1 MVSSLYSKKAGRLC
15 LLVALLF
22 LFQMGIS
29 IAAEKDEK
37 LSGIY
42 YKDGL
47 LKVSVERQKFKDIMD
62 EIAEKAEIKIIFDY
76 PGEEEI
82 TTSFNYLP
90 LEKGLRLLLKDKNYA
105 FKYQTEEDNALKNS
119 TSLMKVFVISKS
131 GEVTV
136 AKSEGLDNNGYP
148 DNARQTIATNELQD
162 QIRGNLDE
170 VLALYSYPQSG
181 VDVAKQFREAMDEI
195 KEREGI
201 FEEKTEFEGSADIE
215 EQIKEALQV
224 LQGKGNIIAQ

>member
-1 MVSSLYSKKAGRLC
+1 MVLYLYSKKARGLC

-29 IAAEKDEK
+29 IAAERDEK

-47 LKVSVERQKFKDIMD
+47 LKVSVESQKFKDIMD
-62 EIAEKAEIKIIFDY
+62 DIAKKAEIKIIFDY

-119 TSLMKVFVISKS
+119 TSLMKVFVSSKS
-131 GEVTV
+131 EEVTV
-136 AKSEGLDNNGYP
+136 AITEELGKRGNLGNNRG
-148 DNARQTIATNELQD
+148 TMSTNELQD
-162 QIRGNLDE
+162 QIKGNLDE
-170 VLALYSYPQSG
+170 ILALYSYPQSS
-181 VDVAKQFREAMDEI
+181 VDVAKKFRETIDEI
-195 KEREGI
+195 KDRDGI
-201 FEEKTEFEGSADIE
+201 FEEKVELEGRTDIE

-224 LQGKGNIIAQ
+224 LQGNGNNF